1 MLEFIVFVSLLLCAL
16 IAALLSFIA
25 GWPMLAL
32 SCVFLVLACYFAQE
46 LDRIRWSDEIVDLRN
61 PNN

>member
-16 IAALLSFIA
+16 ISALLSFIA
-25 GWPMLAL
+25 GWAMLAL
-32 SCVFLVLACYFAQE
+32 SCLFLLLSCGFAQE